1 MSISLLVYFQL
12 FFGLI
17 FDCFWECVDD
27 DDDDDDDD
35 EDNNGGDC
43 DVARE
48 ILVFRDLQVLQVRQ
62 VPVLDQKKK

>member
-1 MSISLLVYFQL
+1 MSISLFVYFQL

-17 FDCFWECVDD
+17 FDWFWECV
-27 DDDDDDDD
+27 DDDDDD

-48 ILVFRDLQVLQVRQ
+48 ILVFRDLQVLQARQ